1 LNVGAASSWSRKK
14 EMHLAMVEDA
24 KGILAKGEDEA

>member
-1 LNVGAASSWSRKK
+1 VGRDHIPNKK